1 MGKRGLFPTFRKAL
15 STKLSEKLSME
26 ILAKFTGCEKRLA
39 EERGRKNRVNRAKI
53 TKLSDVHSEKITN
66 KTITQ
71 QTKKGFPTLTSNQLK
86 CKMPASSIN
95 ITIMRIIDHHRNHHL
110 NYLYQHHQHLIHF
123 HFQHIS
129 VSISIS
135 PTNSNSISTSVT
147 HHNTVGDKVC
157 QF

>member
-66 KTITQ
+66 KTIRDHLP
-71 QTKKGFPTLTSNQLK
+71 KK
-86 CKMPASSIN
+86 KMFSFGHCPN
-95 ITIMRIIDHHRNHHL
+95 EGGGPCPN
-110 NYLYQHHQHLIHF
+110 
-123 HFQHIS
+123 
-129 VSISIS
+129 
-135 PTNSNSISTSVT
+135 
-147 HHNTVGDKVC
+147 
-157 QF
+157 